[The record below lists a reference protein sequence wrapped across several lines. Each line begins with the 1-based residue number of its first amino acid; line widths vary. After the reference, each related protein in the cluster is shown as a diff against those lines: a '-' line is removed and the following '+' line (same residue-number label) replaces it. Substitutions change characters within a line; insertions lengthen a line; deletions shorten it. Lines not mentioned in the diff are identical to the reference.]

1 MTFVKNIPTQ
11 DEVLIWLNNVKMFD
25 GLTTDALIPILENAS
40 YMEFSTGELISY
52 EGMPFSGCF
61 LVLAGKVEVFRNTYL
76 GEEKVF
82 GIFSPYELVA
92 IAAVFM
98 PHNRFPMTIRAKT
111 NCSLLLLEKNSVL
124 QVCMNNPIVMQ
135 RLLVQFSSKLY
146 EQINNIDWLTSS
158 SAEQRLAAYILS
170 LSSKQDISFVLPIS
184 RSQLATKLGIRY
196 ETLSRLISSWRK
208 QKIIEIKLNQV
219 TILKTTYLHQ
229 LTLPSQR
236 SF

>member
-1 MTFVKNIPTQ
+1 M
-11 DEVLIWLNNVKMFD
+11 
-25 GLTTDALIPILENAS
+25 
-40 YMEFSTGELISY
+40 
-52 EGMPFSGCF
+52 
-61 LVLAGKVEVFRNTYL
+61 VLAGKVEVFRNTYL

-219 TILKTTYLHQ
+219 TILKRTYLHQ

>member
-52 EGMPFSGCF
+52 EGMPFSGCS
-61 LVLAGKVEVFRNTYL
+61 LVLAGEVEVFRNTYL

-170 LSSKQDISFVLPIS
+170 
-184 RSQLATKLGIRY
+184 KLGIRY

>member
-1 MTFVKNIPTQ
+1 MTFVKTMPAQSEILN
-11 DEVLIWLNNVKMFD
+11 WLNSVKLFD
-25 GLTTDALIPILENAS
+25 GVTTDALKPIIENAN
-40 YMEFSTGELISY
+40 YLEFSTGDLISY
-52 EGMPFSGCF
+52 EGMLFSGCS
-61 LVLAGKVEVFRNTYL
+61 LVITGKVEVFRNTYL
-76 GEEKVF
+76 GEEKIF

-111 NCSLLLLEKNSVL
+111 HCSLLLLEKSSVL
-124 QVCMNNPIVMQ
+124 QVCMNNPIIMQ
-135 RLLVQFSSKLY
+135 RLLVQFSTKLY

-170 LSSKQDISFVLPIS
+170 QSSKHDVSFVLPIS

-196 ETLSRLISSWRK
+196 ETLSRLMSSWRK
-208 QKIIEIKLNQV
+208 QKIIEIELNN
-219 TILKTTYLHQ
+219 IKIINKSYLNE
-229 LTLPSQR
+229 LTLPSKR

>member
-98 PHNRFPMTIRAKT
+98 PHNRFPMAIRAKT

>member
-1 MTFVKNIPTQ
+1 MTFIKNMPAQSDILNWLSRVKLF
-11 DEVLIWLNNVKMFD
+11 DE
-25 GLTTDALIPILENAS
+25 LTKDALLSIIENAN
-40 YMEFSTGELISY
+40 YLEFNAGELIGY
-52 EGMPFSGCF
+52 EGMPFLGCS
-61 LVLAGKVEVFRNTYL
+61 LVITGKVEVFRNTYL
-76 GEEKVF
+76 GEEKIF

-111 NCSLLLLEKNSVL
+111 HCSLLMLEKNSVL
-124 QVCMNNPIVMQ
+124 HACMHNPIIMK
-135 RLLVQFSSKLY
+135 RLLVQFSIKLY

-170 LSSKQDISFVLPIS
+170 QSSKQDLSFVLPIS

-208 QKIIEIKLNQV
+208 KNIIQIELNRI
-219 TILKTTYLHQ
+219 TILNNTYLNE
-229 LTLPSQR
+229 LSLPSQR

>member
-11 DEVLIWLNNVKMFD
+11 DEILIWLNNVKMFD
-25 GLTTDALIPILENAS
+25 GLTNDALIPILENAS

-52 EGMPFSGCF
+52 EGTPFSGCS

>member
-11 DEVLIWLNNVKMFD
+11 DEILTWLNNVKMFD

-52 EGMPFSGCF
+52 EGMPFSGCS

-219 TILKTTYLHQ
+219 TILKRTYLHQ